1 MAGVTAGV
9 TGNITS
15 DKTAGVGSAWARD
28 RLAAL
33 AAQPVL
39 WPGDVEEME
48 RAARV
53 LGLRVWV
60 RRVDLASGEV
70 SVRSVGV

>member
-1 MAGVTAGV
+1 MAGITAGV
-9 TGNITS
+9 TGNIPS
-15 DKTAGVGSAWARD
+15 DKTIDAQWAQD

-39 WPGDVEEME
+39 WPGDVEEIAQ
-48 RAARV
+48 AARA
-53 LGLRVWV
+53 LGLRVWL

>member
-1 MAGVTAGV
+1 MKHHPGGV
-9 TGNITS
+9 TGNISS
-15 DKTAGVGSAWARD
+15 DNQTIGAQWARD

-39 WPGDVEEME
+39 WPGDVEEMAQ
-48 RAARV
+48 AARV
-53 LGLRVWV
+53 LGVRVWL

>member
-15 DKTAGVGSAWARD
+15 DKAAGVGSAWARD

-39 WPGDVEEME
+39 WPGDVEEIE
-48 RAARV
+48 RVARA
-53 LGLRVWV
+53 LGLRVWL

-70 SVRSVGV
+70 SVRSVG